1 MVLVVPV
8 ALQVLVQLLVA
19 LVEELLLGLHY
30 YAWEK
35 VASLSSNSNILLA
48 KWHHLTPTL
57 LGNFEVILLRVS
69 SELRPSIYFRVLT
82 ACSQI
87 TKKSALL
94 ETHTIP
100 FPYRRPSVQFILFIL

>member
-35 VASLSSNSNILLA
+35 SCFHHGERSDGAYYKFCTPSGFDIILMQRQLKHILASYTNAFLSL
-48 KWHHLTPTL
+48 
-57 LGNFEVILLRVS
+57 
-69 SELRPSIYFRVLT
+69 
-82 ACSQI
+82 I
-87 TKKSALL
+87 TVFYLKL
-94 ETHTIP
+94 E
-100 FPYRRPSVQFILFIL
+100 QFSRL